1 MPMKKQKGVF
11 DYIKHDR
18 FAMHS
23 GIEMLEI
30 TAESAKAK
38 LTVNEYHLNG
48 VNIVHG
54 GALFTLA
61 DLVFGALGYVHDQN
75 AVSINASISYFKAVN
90 EGTLIAEGRLTTL
103 TPKLGSY
110 TVHVSDEKG
119 DIVAVFQGLGYRRQK
134 GSSQYG

>member
-1 MPMKKQKGVF
+1 METGQDVF
-11 DYIKHDR
+11 DYIENDR
-18 FAMHS
+18 FAKYS
-23 GIEMLEI
+23 GIEMLNI
-30 TAESAKAK
+30 GPESARAK
-38 LTVNEYHLNG
+38 LIIKEHHLNG

-54 GALFTLA
+54 GVLFTLA

-75 AVSINASISYFKAVN
+75 AVSINASISYFRAVN
-90 EGTLIAEGRLTTL
+90 EGTLFAEGRLVTL

-134 GSSQYG
+134 GRR

>member
-1 MPMKKQKGVF
+1 
-11 DYIKHDR
+11 
-18 FAMHS
+18 
-23 GIEMLEI
+23 
-30 TAESAKAK
+30 
-38 LTVNEYHLNG
+38 
-48 VNIVHG
+48 VHG

-134 GSSQYG
+134 GTS

>member
-1 MPMKKQKGVF
+1 MEKEKEVF
-11 DYIKHDR
+11 DYIRNDR
-18 FAMHS
+18 FAKHS
-23 GIEMLEI
+23 GIEMLDV
-30 TAESAKAK
+30 TTESARAK
-38 LTVNEYHLNG
+38 LTVKQHHLNG

-54 GALFTLA
+54 GVLFTLA

-90 EGTLIAEGRLTTL
+90 EGVLYADGKMVTL

-134 GSSQYG
+134 GSP

>member
-1 MPMKKQKGVF
+1 MEKGKGLF
-11 DYIKHDR
+11 DFAENDR
-18 FAMHS
+18 FAKHA
-23 GIEMLEI
+23 GIEMLDI

-38 LTVNEYHLNG
+38 LTIKKHHLNG

-75 AVSINASISYFKAVN
+75 AVSINASISYFKAVAK
-90 EGTLIAEGRLTTL
+90 GTLIAEGKLVTL

-110 TVHVSDEKG
+110 TVHISDEKG

-134 GSSQYG
+134 GGL